1 MEQAVRHPERFDPRE
16 GKGTL
21 IDTEHRARYWW
32 ASRLVA
38 GKDVLDAGCGVGYGI
53 EILASA
59 GAATVSGVDIGPAAV
74 EAAERRIG
82 GSAAAIVEGDLE
94 DLPLDDE
101 SFDAVVC
108 FEAIEHV
115 EDGGR
120 ALAELRRVLKPDGLL
135 LVSSPNPDVYPSG
148 NQHHVH
154 EYRPAGLAAAV
165 GEHFTHVKGYRQH
178 AWLASTIEPDD
189 DDAASPPNG
198 WREAEDARRTVPL
211 EAGGE
216 TCWIVAASDREL
228 PAVAD
233 VVVLGS
239 PFEAGWWSGEEPGA
253 GSNAGQEAARSA
265 AREAAA
271 TERLREAA
279 AALLDANQELA
290 QIPVMKHR
298 MEVLREER
306 DRIREQHDHLSE
318 LFAEMQGSTS
328 WRLTAP
334 LRRFGLLRR
343 RRH

>member
-1 MEQAVRHPERFDPRE
+1 MEQAVRHPERFDPCQGE
-16 GKGTL
+16 GTL

-32 ASRLVA
+32 ASRVVA

-59 GAATVSGVDIGPAAV
+59 GAATVSGVDIDPAALR
-74 EAAERRIG
+74 EAEDRFG
-82 GSAAAIVEGDLE
+82 ESAATIVEGDLQ
-94 DLPLDDE
+94 DLPLDDD
-101 SFDAVVC
+101 SFDVVVC

-120 ALAELRRVLKPDGLL
+120 ALAEFRRVLRPDGLL

-148 NQHHVH
+148 NEHHVH
-154 EYRPAGLAAAV
+154 EYRPAELAAAV
-165 GEHFTHVKGYRQH
+165 GEHFSHVRGYRQH
-178 AWLASTIEPDD
+178 AWLASTIEPAD
-189 DDAASPPNG
+189 DDAASPPG
-198 WREAEDARRTVPL
+198 EWHEPQEIRRTAAL

-216 TCWIVAASDREL
+216 TYGIIAASDKGL

-239 PFEAGWWSGEEPGA
+239 AFEVDWWSEQVANTGN
-253 GSNAGQEAARSA
+253 NARQEVAQSA

-271 TERLREAA
+271 TARLRETAT
-279 AALLDANQELA
+279 ALLDANQELA
-290 QIPVMKHR
+290 QIPVMKYR
-298 MEVLREER
+298 MEVLQEER
-306 DRIREQHDHLSE
+306 DRVLEQHDHLSE

-334 LRRFGLLRR
+334 LRRLRLLLGER
-343 RRH
+343 